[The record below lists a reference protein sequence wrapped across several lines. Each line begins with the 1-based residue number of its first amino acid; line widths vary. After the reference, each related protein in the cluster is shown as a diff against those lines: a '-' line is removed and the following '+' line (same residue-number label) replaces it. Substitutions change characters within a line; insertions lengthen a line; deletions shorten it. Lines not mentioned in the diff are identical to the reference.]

1 MPYQSAQMAAILIR
15 AFRSGKVVESLY
27 LRLALVVVRLILK
40 IIAPGSEWIGGANSS
55 ASSGYFAHK
64 SLFGKSE
71 RSVHLIDLG
80 LIGLHL
86 INLHLIGLHFIGR
99 HLIGRHLKAWISWA
113 CIS

>member
-1 MPYQSAQMAAILIR
+1 MDR
-15 AFRSGKVVESLY
+15 
-27 LRLALVVVRLILK
+27 
-40 IIAPGSEWIGGANSS
+40 GSEFKCEFRARRIRVRGN
-55 ASSGYFAHK
+55 YFAYK
-64 SLFGKSE
+64 SLFEKSE
-71 RSVHLIDLG
+71 RCVHLIDLY